1 MITIK
6 CSKCKKK
13 LFKYHKVGKGKVIHC
28 WDARIIKDYTLVK
41 DTTVFCVCG
50 KIIGNKVPKGIRMKQ
65 NAFTYSGTIS
75 NK

>member
-6 CSKCKKK
+6 CAKCRNK

-28 WDARIIKDYTLVK
+28 WDAKVIKDYTVAK
-41 DTTVFCVCG
+41 NPEIFCVCG
-50 KIIGNKVPKGIRMKQ
+50 NLIGKRVPKGVRMKQ
-65 NAFTYSGTIS
+65 NAFTCSGNIT